1 MSETSIGL
9 PSESAR
15 ITEPDVSPIVGE
27 RRLTS
32 TSQAAI
38 SDSNRSSLT

>member
-1 MSETSIGL
+1 M
-9 PSESAR
+9 
-15 ITEPDVSPIVGE
+15 TEPEVSPIVGE

-38 SDSNRSSLT
+38 SDRSRSSET